1 MLVHN
6 FLDFAVRQLT
16 RDDVGD
22 LAVNI
27 VVDE

>member
-6 FLDFAVRQLT
+6 FLDFAVRQLA

-22 LAVNI
+22 LAVI
-27 VVDE
+27 LVIDE